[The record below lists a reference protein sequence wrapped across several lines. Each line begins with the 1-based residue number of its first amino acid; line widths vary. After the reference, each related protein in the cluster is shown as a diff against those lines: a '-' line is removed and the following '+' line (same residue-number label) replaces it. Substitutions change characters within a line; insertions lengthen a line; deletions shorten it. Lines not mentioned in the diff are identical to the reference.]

1 MTEATPAQPPAS
13 QPPFPLPRVAIQ
25 FCTQCKWMLRAAYFA
40 QELLS
45 TFSTSIG
52 EVALQPS
59 TGGTFTV
66 TLTYVSPSSASSEPT
81 TTILWDRKTEG
92 GFPET
97 KELKRRLRDV
107 IQPDRDLGHVD
118 RKHPKPNMSEQKQQ
132 QQQQERDP
140 SSKDNADD
148 APPSV
153 AAADVV
159 SQLKK
164 HPVNASKLS
173 DDARAAVDA
182 AHGNKGQDDHPDA
195 SPAGE
200 GLGAKKKQIQQQR
213 AAASSEAEDKV
224 HCEDCA

>member
-1 MTEATPAQPPAS
+1 MKMAEAATQPTSAS
-13 QPPFPLPRVAIQ
+13 ASLPLPRVAIQ

-59 TGGTFTV
+59 TGGIFTV
-66 TLTYVSPSSASSEPT
+66 TLTYLAPGASATS

-118 RKHPKPNMSEQKQQ
+118 RNHAKPTTTEPA
-132 QQQQERDP
+132 P
-140 SSKDNADD
+140 SNSQ
-148 APPSV
+148 PTTP
-153 AAADVV
+153 AAAMTSSVSDIT

-164 HPVNASKLS
+164 HPANKNRQEPATGAPQEEDSTPLGDEALAAVAS
-173 DDARAAVDA
+173 ARA
-182 AHGNKGQDDHPDA
+182 NKGQQEKAEVSFTDQIPGKLQPKRPTDDGQ
-195 SPAGE
+195 SKE
-200 GLGAKKKQIQQQR
+200 T
-213 AAASSEAEDKV
+213 
-224 HCEDCA
+224 CEDCT